1 MAETT
6 VCVHI
11 GARAHYLLPKALEK
25 RGKLRWLITDSWIFS
40 SYLRQTLKHSSGFI
54 AKSLAGRFA
63 PDIPSHK
70 VLSFG
75 TSFLL
80 FEMYLRIRYKGVWQQ
95 IIARNEY
102 FEKKATQLVKNI
114 NEYDSLLGISYTSLA
129 VFKQAKQKSKKTIL
143 FQIDPAIEE
152 ENIVSEVADLYK
164 NLYPTHWQKAP
175 QKYWLQ
181 WKQECELADVILAN
195 SDWTK
200 QALTNHG
207 IQEQKI
213 KIIPLPIEVKKEN
226 HDFKRRYPASFNTER
241 PLRCLFL
248 GTLTLRKGIHI
259 VLDVARQLEGY
270 PVQFILIGNSELQID
285 FSQYK
290 NVSYKGV
297 VSREETNR
305 HYQQADVFL
314 FPTLSDG
321 FGLTQLEAMS
331 WKLPVIASKYC
342 GEVVVDGVNGLV
354 LQQNTPEELFNVLL
368 SCLQQPSLL
377 LSLSEQSF
385 TTALNNNVETFA
397 DKLVQCLESA
407 S

>member
-25 RGKLRWLITDSWIFS
+25 RGKLRWLITDTWVFS
-40 SYLRQTLKHSSGFI
+40 SYLRQKLKGSSGFI
-54 AKSLAGRFA
+54 AKSLGGRFA

-95 IIARNEY
+95 IIARNNY
-102 FEKKATQLVKNI
+102 FEKKAMQLVKNI
-114 NEYDSLLGISYTSLA
+114 NDYDSLVGISYTSLA
-129 VFKQAKQKSKKTIL
+129 VFKQAKQRGKKTIL

-175 QKYWLQ
+175 HTYWSQ
-181 WKQECELADVILAN
+181 WMQECELADVILAN
-195 SDWTK
+195 SHWTK
-200 QALTNHG
+200 QALTKYG

-226 HDFKRRYPASFNTER
+226 HDFKRHYPASFNTER

-259 VLDVARQLEGY
+259 VLEVARQLEGY

-285 FSQYK
+285 FSRYK

-342 GEVVVDGVNGLV
+342 GKVVIDKLNGFVLQKNTADEVVSV
-354 LQQNTPEELFNVLL
+354 LDH
-368 SCLQQPSLL
+368 CLQQPSLL
-377 LSLSEQSF
+377 QSLSEHSF
-385 TTALNNNVETFA
+385 ETA
-397 DKLVQCLESA
+397 KLHNIKNFSDQLMQCFE
-407 S
+407 